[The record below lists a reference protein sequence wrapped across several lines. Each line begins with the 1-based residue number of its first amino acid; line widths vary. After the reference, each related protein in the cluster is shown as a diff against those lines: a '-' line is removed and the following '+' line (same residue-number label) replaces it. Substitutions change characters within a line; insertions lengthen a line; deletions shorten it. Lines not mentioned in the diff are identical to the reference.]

1 MSLIP
6 PNGVSLRPY
15 LQSDLPQLHALIQ
28 ASINEIASEDYSA
41 DQCAAWVSS
50 IGTEA
55 DIATRLEKTVTL
67 LALYDGEPCG
77 FISLKDNTHIDMI
90 YTAPEFAGKGI
101 ATFLCGA
108 IELLAAGRKSSKL
121 MVDASD
127 TALQL
132 FTALK
137 YEPVRRN
144 TVTLNGHWLAN
155 TTLQKEL
162 KLAATQTTTQ

>member
-15 LQSDLPQLHALIQ
+15 LPSDLPQLHALIQ
-28 ASINEIASEDYSA
+28 ASIYDIACEDYSVE
-41 DQCAAWVSS
+41 QCAAWVEA
-50 IGTEA
+50 IGDEA
-55 DIATRLEKTVTL
+55 EIAKKLESCVTL
-67 LALYDGEPCG
+67 LAIHNDEPCG
-77 FISLKDNTHIDMI
+77 FIALKDNTQIDMI
-90 YTAPEFAGKGI
+90 YTAPQFAGKGV

-132 FTALK
+132 FTALN
-137 YEPVRRN
+137 YQPVRRN
-144 TVTLNGHWLAN
+144 TVTLNGHWLGN
-155 TTLQKEL
+155 TTMQKDL
-162 KLAATQTTTQ
+162 NPPASNSTTQ